1 MPKKSDFKNG
11 FTKHDK
17 LRGFT
22 PGSRDG
28 PKCLGT
34 GQQVLSIMDDAL
46 LKSKCIYC
54 EKSQLVCDCEKIL
67 CDALDIVLKRY
78 RKQVPDFSHDLQN
91 KFFQL
96 KKKMDKDKKRFTKGA
111 NQLVVHHLNIT
122 IKVLEDVLSSAK
134 LFETIN
140 VQHIINYYLELFDN
154 LISKKDY
161 INEINSEELSIY
173 FLIIRSRLIYGFLSG
188 IKNILDYAKMV
199 IENIINYAKM
209 VIENN
214 KRGIQFEYPK
224 IIELKEPETA
234 SASTATVLTASDS
247 DLVLEPVKTDA
258 ISATV
263 LDASVPE
270 LVLEPDAISSSTF
283 PKLVLEPVAISLS
296 TATASSASVPVLN
309 LECYDTCC
317 DEDFTCNCEHT
328 PPPSPPNLWCRKVF
342 N

>member
-1 MPKKSDFKNG
+1 MEKAS
-11 FTKHDK
+11 K
-17 LRGFT
+17 LRGLTF
-22 PGSRDG
+22 GSRDG

-34 GQQVLSIMDDAL
+34 GQQVLSIIDDAL

-54 EKSQLVCDCEKIL
+54 NKSQLVCDCENIL
-67 CDALDIVLKRY
+67 CNALDIVLKRY
-78 RKQVPDFSHDLQN
+78 RKQVPDFSHDLRN

-111 NQLVVHHLNIT
+111 NQLVVHHLNII

-140 VQHIINYYLELFDN
+140 VQYIIIYYLELFDN

-161 INEINSEELSIY
+161 INEINSKQLSTY
-173 FLIIRSRLIYGFLSG
+173 FLMTRSRLICGFFLEPKD
-188 IKNILDYAKMV
+188 IV
-199 IENIINYAKM
+199 NYAKK

-234 SASTATVLTASDS
+234 SASAVSAASTATVLTASVS

-283 PKLVLEPVAISLS
+283 PKLVLKPVAISLS

-328 PPPSPPNLWCRKVF
+328 PPPSPPNLWCRKDF

>member
-1 MPKKSDFKNG
+1 MG
-11 FTKHDK
+11 FTKHYK

-28 PKCLGT
+28 PKCQGT
-34 GQQVLSIMDDAL
+34 GQQVLSIIDDAL
-46 LKSKCIYC
+46 LISKCIYC
-54 EKSQLVCDCEKIL
+54 KKSQLVCDCEKIL

-78 RKQVPDFSHDLQN
+78 RKQVPDFSHDLRN

-140 VQHIINYYLELFDN
+140 VQYIIIYYLELFDN

-161 INEINSEELSIY
+161 INEINSKQLSTY
-173 FLIIRSRLIYGFLSG
+173 FLMTRSRLICGFFLKPKD
-188 IKNILDYAKMV
+188 IV
-199 IENIINYAKM
+199 NYAKK

>member
-1 MPKKSDFKNG
+1 MEKAS
-11 FTKHDK
+11 K
-17 LRGFT
+17 LRGLTF
-22 PGSRDG
+22 GSRDG

-54 EKSQLVCDCEKIL
+54 NKSQLVCDCEKIL
-67 CDALDIVLKRY
+67 CDALYIVLKRY
-78 RKQVPDFSHDLQN
+78 RKQVPDFSHDLRN

-140 VQHIINYYLELFDN
+140 VQYIIIYYLELFDN

-161 INEINSEELSIY
+161 INEINSKQLSTY
-173 FLIIRSRLIYGFLSG
+173 FLMTRSRLICGFFLEPKD
-188 IKNILDYAKMV
+188 IV
-199 IENIINYAKM
+199 NYAKK

-234 SASTATVLTASDS
+234 TVLTASVS

-309 LECYDTCC
+309 LERYNTCC
-317 DEDFTCNCEHT
+317 DENFTCNCEHT
-328 PPPSPPNLWCRKVF
+328 PPPSPPNLWCRKYF

>member
-1 MPKKSDFKNG
+1 
-11 FTKHDK
+11 
-17 LRGFT
+17 
-22 PGSRDG
+22 
-28 PKCLGT
+28 
-34 GQQVLSIMDDAL
+34 
-46 LKSKCIYC
+46 
-54 EKSQLVCDCEKIL
+54 
-67 CDALDIVLKRY
+67 
-78 RKQVPDFSHDLQN
+78 
-91 KFFQL
+91 
-96 KKKMDKDKKRFTKGA
+96 
-111 NQLVVHHLNIT
+111 LNIT

-140 VQHIINYYLELFDN
+140 VQYIIIYYLELFDN

-161 INEINSEELSIY
+161 INEINSKQLSTY
-173 FLIIRSRLIYGFLSG
+173 FLMTRSRLICGFFLEPKD
-188 IKNILDYAKMV
+188 IV
-199 IENIINYAKM
+199 NYAKK

-234 SASTATVLTASDS
+234 SVS

-296 TATASSASVPVLN
+296 TATASSASV
-309 LECYDTCC
+309 YDTYC

-328 PPPSPPNLWCRKVF
+328 PPPSPPNLWCRKDF

>member
-1 MPKKSDFKNG
+1 MEKTS
-11 FTKHDK
+11 K
-17 LRGFT
+17 LRGLTF
-22 PGSRDG
+22 GSRDG

-54 EKSQLVCDCEKIL
+54 NKSQLVCDCENIL
-67 CDALDIVLKRY
+67 CNALYIVLKRY
-78 RKQVPDFSHDLQN
+78 RKQVPDFSHDLQD
-91 KFFQL
+91 KLSTL
-96 KKKMDKDKKRFTKGA
+96 KIKIKMEKKRFAQGA

-140 VQHIINYYLELFDN
+140 VQYIIIYYLELFDN

-161 INEINSEELSIY
+161 INEINNKELSAY
-173 FLIIRSRLIYGFLSG
+173 FLMIRTRLICGFFLEPKD
-188 IKNILDYAKMV
+188 IV
-199 IENIINYAKM
+199 NYAKK

-214 KRGIQFEYPK
+214 KRGIQFEYP
-224 IIELKEPETA
+224 IVIELKKPE
-234 SASTATVLTASDS
+234 TATVLTASVS

-296 TATASSASVPVLN
+296 TATASSASV
-309 LECYDTCC
+309 YDTCC

-328 PPPSPPNLWCRKVF
+328 PPPSPPNLWCRKRF
-342 N
+342 